1 MFFDALNLWVTPFLL
16 FFQIYDYAQYY
27 LDLADANRK
36 VAEATLNEAN
46 GLDPANRY
54 IMKKFCMRIITD
66 QNIKCQAFTHMA
78 DSRYKMQKNRQIIW
92 KWHFWN
98 FRQFFYK
105 YFKVDFRPKPKPK
118 KDLL

>member
-1 MFFDALNLWVTPFLL
+1 MSDSFSV

-66 QNIKCQAFTHMA
+66 RNKVSSVYSYGRFLIENSKENKTDKLSENGMSEILDTSIKK
-78 DSRYKMQKNRQIIW
+78 SINSIR
-92 KWHFWN
+92 
-98 FRQFFYK
+98 
-105 YFKVDFRPKPKPK
+105 
-118 KDLL
+118 

>member
-1 MFFDALNLWVTPFLL
+1 MTPFLL

-66 QNIKCQAFTHMA
+66 RNIKCQVFTHMA
-78 DSRYKMQKNRQIIW
+78 DSRYKMQKIDKLFENGMSEILDNSFINSLRSISDRNQS
-92 KWHFWN
+92 
-98 FRQFFYK
+98 R
-105 YFKVDFRPKPKPK
+105 K
-118 KDLL
+118 KICYNILYS